1 METKPSNP
9 KDNVGSTKLPYHLVP
24 GEVIGGVS
32 LALLEGALKYGAYNY
47 RVAGVRYSIYYSAL
61 QRHINAWWNGEDID
75 QESGIHHLYKAM
87 ACLVVLADSMHIG
100 NAQDDRPPRL
110 QAGWVREMNKQAK
123 NLIDKYPNPLPPFTE
138 KK

>member
-1 METKPSNP
+1 MESKPSNP

-87 ACLVVLADSMHIG
+87 A
-100 NAQDDRPPRL
+100 
-110 QAGWVREMNKQAK
+110 
-123 NLIDKYPNPLPPFTE
+123 
-138 KK
+138 